1 MDKEQ
6 LFRADA
12 ANAKRTQFLGEIVLI
27 RPLSFTV
34 ICAVCALMGCIVIA
48 FFMFASYTKRSQV
61 IGQLVPTSGQVKVY
75 VPQPGVLLEK
85 FVSEGQRV
93 TRGEVL
99 FSLSSER
106 YDTDDKPV
114 QAGISAQLVARRD
127 ALKDEMAKIPIIQMG
142 ERKSLASKVVS
153 LENEL
158 SVLSRQLIS
167 QRKLVSLASNGT
179 DRYQGL
185 MDKGYISMDQLQQ
198 RQAELLGQQQVLQR
212 LDRERTSLVQQLDE
226 RRNELVGLESR
237 HGNQLSAMRRQIS
250 GGIQDLAESE
260 AKRTLR
266 VTAPES
272 GIATAVFAE
281 VGQTVDGSR
290 QLMSI
295 VPEGV
300 PLQAELYAPS
310 KAIGF
315 ISVNDPVRVRY
326 QAYPYQ
332 KFGQYHGQVEL
343 ISRTTLRASELA
355 GITGS
360 VPGLDDDG
368 EQYYRLRVRLDDQHV
383 TAYGHPQPLHS
394 GMLLDAD
401 VLLDSRKLYEWVLEP
416 LYSLTGKL

>member
-1 MDKEQ
+1 MDREP
-6 LFRADA
+6 LFRVDA
-12 ANAKRTQFLGEIVLI
+12 VKAKRTQFLGEIVLI
-27 RPLSFTV
+27 RPLSFAFV
-34 ICAVCALMGCIVIA
+34 CAVCALMGCVVIG

-75 VPQPGVLLEK
+75 APQPGILLEK
-85 FVSEGQRV
+85 FASEGQKV

-106 YDTDDKPV
+106 YGADGKPV

-127 ALKDEMAKIPIIQMG
+127 ALQDEMAKVLLIQIG
-142 ERKSLASKVVS
+142 DRKNLTSKMLS
-153 LENEL
+153 LESEL
-158 SVLSRQLIS
+158 EVLSKQLMS
-167 QRKLVSLASNGT
+167 QRKLVTLASNGA

-198 RQAELLGQQQVLQR
+198 RQSELLGQQQVLQR
-212 LDRERTSLVQQLDE
+212 LAREQTSLLQQLNE
-226 RRNELVGLESR
+226 RRNELAGLESR
-237 HGNQLSAMRRQIS
+237 QGNQLSEMRRQIS

-260 AKRTLR
+260 AKRILR

-281 VGQTVDGSR
+281 VGQAVDGSR

-295 VPEGV
+295 VPVGV

-315 ISVNDPVRVRY
+315 ISVNDSVRVRY

-332 KFGQYHGQVEL
+332 KFGQYHGQVES

-383 TAYGHPQPLHS
+383 RAYGHPQPLHS

>member
-34 ICAVCALMGCIVIA
+34 ICAVCAFMGCIVIA

-127 ALKDEMAKIPIIQMG
+127 ALKDEMAKVLLIQMG

-332 KFGQYHGQVEL
+332 KFGQYHGQVES

-383 TAYGHPQPLHS
+383 TAYGHPQSLHS

-416 LYSLTGKL
+416 LYSLTGKF

>member
-127 ALKDEMAKIPIIQMG
+127 ALKDEMAKVLLIQMG

-332 KFGQYHGQVEL
+332 KFGQYHGQVES

-383 TAYGHPQPLHS
+383 TAYGHPQSLHS

>member
-1 MDKEQ
+1 M
-6 LFRADA
+6 
-12 ANAKRTQFLGEIVLI
+12 
-27 RPLSFTV
+27 LS
-34 ICAVCALMGCIVIA
+34 
-48 FFMFASYTKRSQV
+48 
-61 IGQLVPTSGQVKVY
+61 
-75 VPQPGVLLEK
+75 LE
-85 FVSEGQRV
+85 SEL
-93 TRGEVL
+93 EVL
-99 FSLSSER
+99 S
-106 YDTDDKPV
+106 K
-114 QAGISAQLVARRD
+114 QL
-127 ALKDEMAKIPIIQMG
+127 M
-142 ERKSLASKVVS
+142 
-153 LENEL
+153 
-158 SVLSRQLIS
+158 S
-167 QRKLVSLASNGT
+167 QRKLVTLASNGA

-198 RQAELLGQQQVLQR
+198 RQSELLGQQQVLQR
-212 LDRERTSLVQQLDE
+212 LAREQTSLLQQLNE
-226 RRNELVGLESR
+226 RRNELAGLESR
-237 HGNQLSAMRRQIS
+237 QGNQLSEMRRQIS

-260 AKRTLR
+260 AKRILR

-281 VGQTVDGSR
+281 VGQAVDGSR

-295 VPEGV
+295 VPVGV

-315 ISVNDPVRVRY
+315 ISVNDSVRVRY

-332 KFGQYHGQVEL
+332 KFGQYHGQVES

-383 TAYGHPQPLHS
+383 RAYGHPQPLHS